1 MRSCFYCIYIVV
13 LLSACNNGSRDE
25 GLTYEEYQLHAANL
39 VAQPKYSGDS
49 MLYRLTGADARL
61 EMFYTDTRTLYFTCE
76 KDKVNE
82 VLSKLVIHKDSIEMA
97 RQNGDK
103 LELDNKVYHDLTKAF
118 FKCAAANLR
127 VDTARFI
134 QIPYGNAVYRIT
146 LPQIVDFITMKS
158 NLRGGAF
165 AITPNKEMM
174 VSHGVAVSKKG
185 EPSLTDL
192 VRQLTSMNQTT
203 EVKAQ
208 KLLDFVANQ
217 IEYNEREAFSGTE
230 TIKRPDEILF
240 TRNSDCSGKTIL
252 YASLLQQINCKWCI
266 LYYDRH
272 VCVGVTGNY
281 HPVHAASID
290 LKGVTYYIA
299 ETTAPNAVIGENA
312 WGTQML
318 PSSLKFYQ
326 IPEEGEEI
334 IDYISGKPLQFLKKT
349 VSE

>member
-252 YASLLQQINCKWCI
+252 YASLLQANQLQVVYII
-266 LYYDRH
+266 L
-272 VCVGVTGNY
+272 
-281 HPVHAASID
+281 
-290 LKGVTYYIA
+290 
-299 ETTAPNAVIGENA
+299 
-312 WGTQML
+312 
-318 PSSLKFYQ
+318 
-326 IPEEGEEI
+326 
-334 IDYISGKPLQFLKKT
+334 
-349 VSE
+349 